1 MSLTIACP
9 ACGKFLRVE
18 DIMVGRQVQCGAC
31 SNAFVANPG
40 AAPGPW
46 DDPRAW
52 QPRGP
57 GGKAVA
63 SLTLGILS
71 LVCWYLPIVG
81 LPMTITGLVLGIKD
95 HHSSK
100 PGMAVAG
107 IVTNIIGL
115 VLSVINA
122 AVGAYLGATGQHPL
136 LHQ

>member
-9 ACGKFLRVE
+9 SCGKLLRVDE
-18 DIMVGRQVQCGAC
+18 IMVGQQVQCGAC
-31 SNAFVANPG
+31 AHAFVAAPG
-40 AAPGPW
+40 RAPGPW
-46 DDPRAW
+46 DGPRAW
-52 QPRGP
+52 QPRGQ

-71 LVCWYLPIVG
+71 LVCWCLPILG
-81 LPMTITGLVLGIKD
+81 LPMTIVGLVLGIKD
-95 HHSSK
+95 HKSSK
-100 PGMAVAG
+100 PGMAIAG

-136 LHQ
+136 LH